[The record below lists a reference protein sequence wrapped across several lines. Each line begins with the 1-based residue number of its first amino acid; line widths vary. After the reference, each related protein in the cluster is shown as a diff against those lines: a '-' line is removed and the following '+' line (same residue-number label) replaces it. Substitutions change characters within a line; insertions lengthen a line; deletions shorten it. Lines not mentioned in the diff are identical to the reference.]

1 MEAAVGQDAGL
12 TMFGMT
18 DRERAVEELVDAY
31 GDGILQL
38 AYFYLR
44 DRTLAE
50 DIFQEVF
57 TRVYTQ
63 MHTFRGESSPRTWIY
78 RIAVN
83 LCRDKLRSWSM
94 RKVLLLGE
102 ELIASAAP
110 TAPDTV
116 DEVLAAADK
125 AALLSAVMQLPVEY
139 REVVL
144 LFYYDEMS
152 SPEVS
157 AALGLSEGTVRSRLF
172 RARAKLKI
180 MLTEGGFAHGSR

>member
-1 MEAAVGQDAGL
+1 MEAAMAQGAG
-12 TMFGMT
+12 FDVT
-18 DRERAVEELVDAY
+18 DRERTLEEWVDAY

-44 DRTLAE
+44 DRSLAE

-63 MHTFRGESSPRTWIY
+63 MHKFRGESSPRTWIY

-94 RKVLLLGE
+94 RNLLLMGE
-102 ELIASAAP
+102 EFLGTATPPAAD
-110 TAPDTV
+110 AEE
-116 DEVLAAADK
+116 EVLAEADK
-125 AALLSAVMQLPVEY
+125 AALLAAVMQLPVEH

-144 LFYYDEMS
+144 LFYYDGMS

-172 RARAKLKI
+172 RARARLKV
-180 MLTEGGFAHGSR
+180 MLTEGGFAVGGR

>member
-1 MEAAVGQDAGL
+1 MEAARARYAMRD
-12 TMFGMT
+12 MT
-18 DRERAVEELVDAY
+18 DRERALEELVDAY

-44 DRTLAE
+44 DRSLAE

-63 MHTFRGESSPRTWIY
+63 MHKFRGESSPRTWIY

-102 ELIASAAP
+102 EFLGSAAP
-110 TAPDTV
+110 AGADV
-116 DEVLAAADK
+116 EDAVLAEADR
-125 AALLSAVMQLPVEY
+125 AALLAAVMELPVEY

-144 LFYYDEMS
+144 LFYYDGMS

-172 RARAKLKI
+172 RARAKLKEL
-180 MLTEGGFAHGSR
+180 LTEGGFADGGR